1 MPKVSV
7 IMPVYNSEPT
17 LVDSLSSLVNQTLSD
32 MELIL
37 VNDCSTDGS
46 FNILSDCESQFSDK
60 VLLINLDE
68 NHGAGG
74 ARNIGLSYAS
84 GDYIGFMDSDDI
96 ATPDMFEKMYT
107 KAISG
112 NYDIVDCG
120 YYNEATDTAIVHA
133 PDELTGTL
141 NGYKRSELIASGG
154 YFWSKLIKKSFID
167 RVGLEF
173 REHCILEDFET
184 LMYLF
189 ATADSIGNVKE
200 ILYCYKNYP
209 TSISKCVN
217 ADSYYNNASAA
228 IEAIYNKLS
237 SLPDYFKIQYAVE
250 YSIYNLCALTLNT
263 CLNLGQAAPA
273 SIQKQRLNTINYYLN
288 SYIKLPITDNKYIQ
302 NKMSSKDINLINNID
317 SIISRIG

>member
-1 MPKVSV
+1 M
-7 IMPVYNSEPT
+7 
-17 LVDSLSSLVNQTLSD
+17 
-32 MELIL
+32 
-37 VNDCSTDGS
+37 
-46 FNILSDCESQFSDK
+46 
-60 VLLINLDE
+60 
-68 NHGAGG
+68 
-74 ARNIGLSYAS
+74 
-84 GDYIGFMDSDDI
+84 
-96 ATPDMFEKMYT
+96 
-107 KAISG
+107 
-112 NYDIVDCG
+112 
-120 YYNEATDTAIVHA
+120 
-133 PDELTGTL
+133 
-141 NGYKRSELIASGG
+141 IASGG

-184 LMYLF
+184 LIYLF

-237 SLPDYFKIQYAVE
+237 SLPDYSKIQYAVE

-263 CLNLGQAAPA
+263 CLNLGQAAPT

-288 SYIKLPITDNKYIQ
+288 NYIKLPITDNKYIQ

-317 SIISRIG
+317 SIISRLG

>member
-1 MPKVSV
+1 M
-7 IMPVYNSEPT
+7 
-17 LVDSLSSLVNQTLSD
+17 
-32 MELIL
+32 
-37 VNDCSTDGS
+37 
-46 FNILSDCESQFSDK
+46 
-60 VLLINLDE
+60 
-68 NHGAGG
+68 H
-74 ARNIGLSYAS
+74 AS
-84 GDYIGFMDSDDI
+84 
-96 ATPDMFEKMYT
+96 
-107 KAISG
+107 
-112 NYDIVDCG
+112 
-120 YYNEATDTAIVHA
+120 
-133 PDELTGTL
+133 DELTGTL

-217 ADSYYNNASAA
+217 ADSYYNNDSAA